1 MQHHHMICK
10 FLILLILFDTVL
22 MFSHLQAKQFECVD
36 ILPQEEHQQRLC
48 VDNIDNDDPTKDMKW
63 HLPSSPQPD
72 SKLKPSLAS
81 AASTPSHMQDD
92 SSSIASTT
100 TLTKATPTLLI
111 TCTVK

>member
-1 MQHHHMICK
+1 
-10 FLILLILFDTVL
+10 

-100 TLTKATPTLLI
+100 TPTKATPTLLI